1 MYINIIKDNIR
12 YVIIGIFLID
22 SIINILLNENELS
35 NILCILNS
43 IILIIVLIISGRD
56 KILKDNIFIL
66 GMIIYIS
73 FSTYNI
79 ILWYISFEVI
89 IIPMIYLIS
98 IGSGSRLNKY
108 RALYRF
114 SIYTIVG
121 GLILLISI
129 MMIIIETGS
138 WDYNNYII
146 MEIFDI
152 NTQIYMFI
160 IGIIPYLIKL
170 PILPFHIWLPDTHG
184 EASTSGSVYL
194 AAILLKLGGLGI
206 IRWLIPIYPLGY
218 LYMRPLMYILGII
231 SSVYASIICLRHI
244 DLKKLIAY
252 SSISHMGLILISLT
266 NLTKLSIKG
275 FTLLLISHGIVS
287 SLLFILI
294 GIIYVRTNTRY
305 IYYYSGLSNIMPLY
319 SIILLISLLYNSSI
333 PPCLSYFAELNIL
346 LSQANLEIFGLFNVI
361 WALLFAGFYSLL
373 LFNKICFT
381 LPRLYK
387 YNDLTLTEFYIL
399 IPLLILNLSLS
410 FIL

>member
-1 MYINIIKDNIR
+1 MYLYNIKNNIQ
-12 YVIIGIFLID
+12 YLIIGILLID
-22 SIINILLNENELS
+22 SIINLILNENELS

-43 IILIIVLIISGRD
+43 IILIIVIITSGKD
-56 KILKDNIFIL
+56 KLLRNNLFIL

-79 ILWYISFEVI
+79 VLWYISFEII

-98 IGSGSRLNKY
+98 IGSGSILNKY

-114 SIYTIVG
+114 SIYTIIG
-121 GLILLISI
+121 GLILLSTI
-129 MMIIIETGS
+129 MIIIIETGS
-138 WDYNNYII
+138 INYNNYII
-146 MEIFDI
+146 TEIFNKEI
-152 NTQIYMFI
+152 QKYIFV

-206 IRWLIPIYPLGY
+206 IRWLIPILPLGY
-218 LYMRPLMYILGII
+218 LYMRPLIYILGII
-231 SSVYASIICLRHI
+231 SSIYASIICLRHI
-244 DLKKLIAY
+244 DMKKLIAY

-266 NLTKLSIKG
+266 NLNRLSIKG
-275 FTLLLISHGIVS
+275 FTLLLVSHGIVS
-287 SLLFILI
+287 SLLFLLI

-305 IYYYSGLSNIMPLY
+305 IYYYSGISNVMPLY
-319 SIILLISLLYNSSI
+319 SVILLISLLYNSSI
-333 PPCLSYFAELNIL
+333 PPSLSYFAELNIL

-361 WALLFAGFYSLL
+361 LALLFAGFYSLL

-381 LPRLYK
+381 LPRLNK
-387 YNDLTLTEFYIL
+387 FNDLSLTEFYFL
-399 IPLLILNLSLS
+399 IPLIILNFSLS